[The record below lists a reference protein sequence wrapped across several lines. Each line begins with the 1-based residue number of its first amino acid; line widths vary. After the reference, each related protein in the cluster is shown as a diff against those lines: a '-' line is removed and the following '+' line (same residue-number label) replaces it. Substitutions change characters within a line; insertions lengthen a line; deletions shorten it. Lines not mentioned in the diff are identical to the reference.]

1 MAIRRISRT
10 RSKLYSLS
18 FRSDLSALQGYV
30 YTARTGKYHEETS
43 CAKSMIGKI
52 IMIVGILGVLLG
64 AAVLFISLLL
74 PVVTDGRTS
83 WDEALLGII
92 PGAFVLTISFIIFVA
107 GLIVVLMKRKKKLQL
122 SQVVSQP

>member
-1 MAIRRISRT
+1 
-10 RSKLYSLS
+10 
-18 FRSDLSALQGYV
+18 
-30 YTARTGKYHEETS
+30 
-43 CAKSMIGKI
+43 MIGKI

-92 PGAFVLTISFIIFVA
+92 PAAFVLTISFIIFVA